1 MRFALSL
8 ASKSPPKSTN
18 FRVGAILLDCST
30 NTIITTGYTLELQG
44 NTHAEQCCLLKLS
57 EKHQVPEELLSE
69 VLPKNTVL
77 YTTVEPCA
85 KRLSGNRPCVERIL
99 RLANK
104 IQVVYVGVK
113 EPETFVGENEGRARL
128 EEAGIKVVLV
138 EGLEEEILEIAT
150 AGHTTDS

>member
-1 MRFALSL
+1 M
-8 ASKSPPKSTN
+8 
-18 FRVGAILLDCST
+18 
-30 NTIITTGYTLELQG
+30 
-44 NTHAEQCCLLKLS
+44 
-57 EKHQVPEELLSE
+57 
-69 VLPKNTVL
+69 LPKNTVL